1 MLLIM
6 SLKNNDCVAY
16 VSPIGEDL
24 QLESFGDS
32 VSVHSDSF
40 ILSRINELVGSRN
53 LQDAILARFQSVS
66 DSLSPELRQ
75 QLDSL
80 TDNELVKQ
88 TDSRYQQFLSDR
100 SQKIKQLMLDFDA
113 EKQKV
118 EDSLKKEELS
128 KLQIGLTDL
137 VKRFNSYDD

>member
-1 MLLIM
+1 M

-24 QLESFGDS
+24 QIENFGDS

-53 LQDAILARFQSVS
+53 LQDAILARFESVS

-80 TDNELVKQ
+80 SDNDLVKQ

-118 EDSLKKEELS
+118 EDTLKKEDLTNLE
-128 KLQIGLTDL
+128 KGLKDL
-137 VKRFNSYDD
+137 VKRFNSYDV